1 MDINAKQQYMDTLRE
16 RYLRGTKKEK
26 GAILDEFCTN
36 TGQERKYVIKK
47 LRYKVKLKVN
57 RKKKEEIYDGE
68 VKSVLVDIWNIFD
81 YPCGARLKTILRDEV
96 GRLKTLK
103 EISCSDIVEEK
114 LKNIGTAT
122 IDRKLKHEKE
132 VLKMSE
138 KYSKK
143 NPLLCHLVPVKTSA
157 EFDRNII
164 GHTQIDFV
172 ESNGSSSMGEFVNNL
187 SVVDVSSGW
196 WEGEAVMGKSQERAV
211 GAIKD
216 VRARAPYS
224 FLGMHP
230 DNGSNILNYLLYDY
244 TQKEGIEFTRS
255 RPYKKNDNC
264 FVEQKNSTHVRHVIG
279 YLRYDTKEEMDII
292 NDLYHNE
299 LRLYKNFLL
308 PVMKLKEKVRDK
320 GKIHRKYEES
330 KTPYQRLME
339 SNQLT
344 EERKNELEIIY
355 DGLNPAELKR
365 QIDRKLDNL
374 YRAYQKKMGSK
385 SIDTKKKLTTTMV
398 SFNRRAVR

>member
-26 GAILDEFCTN
+26 GVILDEFCTN

-47 LRYKVKLKVN
+47 LRYRVKLKVN
-57 RKKKEEIYDGE
+57 RKKKEEVYDGE

-96 GRLKTLK
+96 KRLKELK

-114 LKNIGTAT
+114 LKNIGIAT
-122 IDRKLKHEKE
+122 IDRKLKHEKD
-132 VLKMSE
+132 VLKMSQ
-138 KYSKK
+138 KYSKR
-143 NPLLCHLVPVKTSA
+143 NPLLCHLVPIKTSA

-172 ESNGSSSMGEFVNNL
+172 ESNGSSAMGEFVNNL

-196 WEGEAVMGKSQERAV
+196 WEGEAVLGKSQERAV

-264 FVEQKNSTHVRHVIG
+264 FVEQKKFNSRQTCNWI
-279 YLRYDTKEEMDII
+279 
-292 NDLYHNE
+292 
-299 LRLYKNFLL
+299 
-308 PVMKLKEKVRDK
+308 
-320 GKIHRKYEES
+320 
-330 KTPYQRLME
+330 
-339 SNQLT
+339 
-344 EERKNELEIIY
+344 LEI
-355 DGLNPAELKR
+355 
-365 QIDRKLDNL
+365 
-374 YRAYQKKMGSK
+374 
-385 SIDTKKKLTTTMV
+385 
-398 SFNRRAVR
+398 

>member
-26 GAILDEFCTN
+26 GEILDEFCTN

-96 GRLKTLK
+96 KRLKELK

-114 LKNIGTAT
+114 LKNIGIAT

-138 KYSKK
+138 KYSKR
-143 NPLLCHLVPVKTSA
+143 NPLLCHLVPIKTSA

-172 ESNGSSSMGEFVNNL
+172 ESNGSSAMGEFVNNL

-196 WEGEAVMGKSQERAV
+196 WEGEAVLGKSQERAV

-230 DNGSNILNYLLYDY
+230 DNGTNILNYLLYDY

-264 FVEQKNSTHVRHVIG
+264 FVEQKNSTHVRRVIG
-279 YLRYDTKEEMDII
+279 YLRYDTKEEMNII
-292 NDLYHNE
+292 NDLYRNE

-308 PVMKLKEKVRDK
+308 PVMKLKEKVRNK
-320 GKIHRKYEES
+320 GKLHRKYEES
-330 KTPYQRLME
+330 KTPYQRLMG
-339 SNQLT
+339 SNQIT
-344 EERKNELEIIY
+344 QETKDELKSIY

-365 QIDRKLDNL
+365 RIDRKLDNL
-374 YRAYQKKMGSK
+374 YKAYQKKTGSK

-398 SFNRRAVR
+398 SFKRSPVR

>member
-26 GAILDEFCTN
+26 GVILDEFCTN

-47 LRYKVKLKVN
+47 LRYRVKLKVN
-57 RKKKEEIYDGE
+57 RKKKEEVYDGE

-96 GRLKTLK
+96 KRLKELK

-114 LKNIGTAT
+114 LKNIGIAT
-122 IDRKLKHEKE
+122 IDRKLKHEKD
-132 VLKMSE
+132 VLKMSQ
-138 KYSKK
+138 KYSKR
-143 NPLLCHLVPVKTSA
+143 NPLLCHLVPIKTSA

-172 ESNGSSSMGEFVNNL
+172 ESNGSSAMGEFVNNL

-196 WEGEAVMGKSQERAV
+196 WEGEAVLGKSQERAV

-308 PVMKLKEKVRDK
+308 PVMKLKEKVRNK

-344 EERKNELEIIY
+344 EERKKELKIIY

-365 QIDRKLDNL
+365 QIDRKLNKL
-374 YRAYQKKMGSK
+374 YKAYQKKMGSK

-398 SFNRRAVR
+398 SFKRSPVR

>member
-16 RYLRGTKKEK
+16 RYLSGTKKEK
-26 GAILDEFCTN
+26 GAILDEFCKN

-57 RKKKEEIYDGE
+57 RKKKEEIYDGA
-68 VKSVLVDIWNIFD
+68 VKSVLVDIWKIFD

-96 GRLKTLK
+96 KRLKTLK

-114 LKNIGTAT
+114 LRKIGIAT

-172 ESNGSSSMGEFVNNL
+172 ESNGSSSVGEFVNNL

-230 DNGSNILNYLLYDY
+230 DNGTNILNYLLYDY

-320 GKIHRKYEES
+320 GKIHRKYEEA

-344 EERKNELEIIY
+344 EERKNELKTIY
-355 DGLNPAELKR
+355 EGLNPAELKR

-374 YRAYQKKMGSK
+374 YKAYQKKMGSK

-398 SFNRRAVR
+398 SFKRSPVR